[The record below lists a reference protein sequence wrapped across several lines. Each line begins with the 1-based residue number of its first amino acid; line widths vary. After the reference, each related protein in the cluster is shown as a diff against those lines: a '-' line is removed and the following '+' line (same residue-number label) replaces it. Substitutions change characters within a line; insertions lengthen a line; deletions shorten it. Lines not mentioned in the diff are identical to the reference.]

1 MSTSLDFSCSP
12 SEIQLGVST
21 KCTASI
27 ANPDPAFTPTGQVSF
42 ASIPP
47 GSFTPTACTLSV
59 NNGLA
64 SCSANFSATYT
75 DIQRYYTITA
85 TYSGD
90 SYHYGSS
97 SNFTISVAPAGV
109 VTVACYPNTITINA
123 TTYCVAAVSN
133 TEDFPLPTGTVVFSS
148 NGSGTF
154 AQNTCNLSSS
164 GNCSVFYTPES
175 QGITI
180 ITATYGGD
188 SSHATN
194 LGTVQLTVT

>member
-1 MSTSLDFSCSP
+1 MSTSLGISCSP
-12 SEIQLGVST
+12 SEIQIGLST

-27 ANPDPAFTPTGQVSF
+27 ANPDPAFTPTGQVRFTS
-42 ASIPP
+42 SLP

-59 NNGLA
+59 NDNLV

-90 SYHYGSS
+90 PYHYGSS
-97 SNFTISVAPAGV
+97 GNFSISVGPAGA

-123 TTYCVAAVSN
+123 TTYCVAVVSN
-133 TEDFPLPTGTVVFSS
+133 TEDFSLPTGTVVFSS

-154 AQNTCNLSSS
+154 AQTSCNLGSS
-164 GNCSVFYTPES
+164 GSCSVFLHS
-175 QGITI
+175 
-180 ITATYGGD
+180 
-188 SSHATN
+188 
-194 LGTVQLTVT
+194 